1 MAGPARRKTW
11 RSRSLST
18 QIAIALA
25 AGAIVGLLF
34 GERTAVLDVVAA
46 GYIKL
51 LQMTVLPFV
60 TVSIIS
66 GLGAL
71 DPAMAGT
78 ILKRVGLIILLLWL
92 ITLGLVFLFP
102 LMFPPHESASFFSTA
117 LVQERE
123 AFDFL
128 GLYIPANPFNSLANT
143 IVPAVVLFSII
154 VGVAL
159 MRVPDKARL
168 LEVLVVIERTVSN
181 ATHFVISLAPYGVFA
196 IAAVVAGTLS
206 LSELQRLEV
215 YLFSY
220 IVVSLF
226 AALWLMP
233 GLVAAL
239 TPVPYRA
246 IVSRTWDT
254 LVMAFMTTSL
264 LAVLPLLTEQA
275 KALMEE
281 FGGMDRRQAAT
292 TDVVVPASF
301 NFPHAG
307 KVLSLSFLLFAGWFS
322 DARVAISDYPRMAGA
337 GILSMFGNVNAA
349 IPFMLDSLRIPAD
362 TFRLFVTSGI
372 VNSHFGTMV
381 AAMHTLTV
389 AVLGTCAVTGSLV
402 INTRKLMRFALV
414 SVVAAVVLVGG
425 TRVVLQAAFS
435 RPYDKDAALAGMQTL
450 HDRGTARV
458 FRNVDE
464 APTLP
469 PVTTTTLDR
478 VRSRKTL
485 RIGYFD
491 DSLPYAFFNARGEL
505 VGFDVDMALQLAADL
520 NVEAEFVPVGRTI
533 FESGLDPSVCDIV
546 MSGAAVTADRAARVQ
561 FSGSYLDETVA
572 FLVPDHLS
580 AAFSDWSSIRKMGRL
595 RLGVPN
601 TPYFIRKIRDELAA
615 VDNVEIVPINGADD
629 VLKPTGQPLDAVVT
643 TAERGSAFTILHPEY
658 AVTVPKP
665 RPARVPLAY
674 VIAGRDATMTSMVN
688 TWIELKRK
696 DDTVEELFAHWILG
710 QDAEAKPPRWSI
722 LHDVLHWIS

>member
-1 MAGPARRKTW
+1 MAGPARRKT
-11 RSRSLST
+11 RRPRSLST

-25 AGAIVGLLF
+25 AGAALGLLF
-34 GERTAVLDVVAA
+34 GERTAVLDIVAD

-60 TVSIIS
+60 TVSIIA

-92 ITLGLVFLFP
+92 LTLGLVFLFP

-123 AFDFL
+123 SFDFL

-168 LEVLVVIERTVSN
+168 LDVLVVVERTVSN
-181 ATHFVISLAPYGVFA
+181 ATRFVISLAPYGVFA

-206 LSELQRLEV
+206 LSELRRLEV
-215 YLFSY
+215 YLLSY

-246 IVSRTWDT
+246 IVSRTWDA

-281 FGGMDRRQAAT
+281 FGGLDRQQAAT

-322 DARVAISDYPRMAGA
+322 DARVAVSEYPKLAGA

-349 IPFMLDSLRIPAD
+349 IPFMLDALRIPAD
-362 TFRLFVTSGI
+362 NFRLFVTSGI
-372 VNSHFGTMV
+372 VNSHFGTLV

-389 AVLGTCAVTGSLV
+389 AVLGTCAVTGSLT

-414 SVVAAVVLVGG
+414 SIIAAIVLVGG
-425 TRVVLQAAFS
+425 TRVVLQAAFD
-435 RPYDKDAALAGMQTL
+435 RPYDKDAVLAGMQTL

-458 FRNVDE
+458 FRTAEE
-464 APTLP
+464 APKLA

-478 VRSRKTL
+478 VRSRKSL

-505 VGFDVDMALQLAADL
+505 VGFDVDMALQLSADL
-520 NVEAEFVPVGRTI
+520 NVEAEFVPVSRTI
-533 FESGLDPSVCDIV
+533 FDSGLDSSVCDIV
-546 MSGAAVTADRAARVQ
+546 MSGAAVTADRAANVQ

-572 FLVPDHLS
+572 FLVLDHLS
-580 AAFSDWSSIRKMGRL
+580 AAFSDWSNIRKMGRL
-595 RLGVPN
+595 RVGVPN
-601 TPYFIRKIRDELAA
+601 APYFIRKIRDELS
-615 VDNVEIVPINGADD
+615 DVEIVPIDDADD
-629 VLKPTGQPLDAVVT
+629 VLKRSGPPLDAVVT
-643 TAERGSAFTILHPEY
+643 TAERGSVFTILHPEY

-710 QDAEAKPPRWSI
+710 QDAASKAPRWSI
-722 LHDVLHWIS
+722 LHDVLHWI